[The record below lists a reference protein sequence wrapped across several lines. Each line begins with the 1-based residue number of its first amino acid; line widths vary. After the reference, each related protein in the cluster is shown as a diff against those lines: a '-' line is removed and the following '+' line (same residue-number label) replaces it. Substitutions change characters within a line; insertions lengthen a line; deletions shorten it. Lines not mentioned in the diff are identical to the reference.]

1 MLNWINKNYKFI
13 LILIILATLLLRI
26 LPFESRSWAM
36 DADSQIV
43 KEALQIGQGI
53 AQGDWQ
59 FLKEP
64 ILFPFIGPY
73 IYLFFYG
80 IFFVFGKLLY
90 LFNNADEF
98 ISYIFLNIQDFYWW
112 SRILVGIFGA
122 LLVPLVFFAT
132 RRIMQKI
139 DEKKAII
146 FSFFAA
152 VLTALNLILVIF
164 SEKPRPHVLVAFFIF
179 LTFYFYLRF
188 LDHKK
193 IRDYFLL
200 SLSCGLAIGVLQ
212 NGIFAVIF
220 FILASYY
227 LFKDNT
233 YFAWLKFIMAG
244 IIILGIFAISYPYA
258 ILNFSSVSEVEQGKF
273 ESVNGFD
280 FTLSS
285 GSQTFSGLNGKG
297 FNVFVKG
304 LFFYHPTLSFVFILF
319 LLIFIFLKFNLFAFL
334 KNNLFCHP
342 NDFSCHPD
350 ESRDLV
356 SGSRVKHG
364 MTDIKVLDNIKNYF
378 DYIIPVP
385 LHKTRQ
391 LWRGFNQAELLAQEI
406 SKEIK
411 IPVLNDII
419 FRIKN
424 TKSQVKKGKKEKRQT
439 NIQGA
444 FQVNDKYKNFVF
456 VQNSPFCH
464 SDDFSCHPDDFTCH
478 PDESRDLV
486 SGSRV
491 KHGMTKKQVMSS

>member
-1 MLNWINKNYKFI
+1 MLFQKIKTIFLDIIFPIRCLGCKKYDVWLCDECLNKIEIADIFI
-13 LILIILATLLLRI
+13 CPKCEEKSLRGETHIRCQKASFLNGLIIA
-26 LPFESRSWAM
+26 
-36 DADSQIV
+36 V
-43 KEALQIGQGI
+43 
-53 AQGDWQ
+53 DWQ
-59 FLKEP
+59 NEIARKLIHSFKYNFAQDLK
-64 ILFPFIGPY
+64 Y
-73 IYLFFYG
+73 YL
-80 IFFVFGKLLY
+80 
-90 LFNNADEF
+90 
-98 ISYIFLNIQDFYWW
+98 S
-112 SRILVGIFGA
+112 
-122 LLVPLVFFAT
+122 
-132 RRIMQKI
+132 KI
-139 DEKKAII
+139 II
-146 FSFFAA
+146 
-152 VLTALNLILVIF
+152 
-164 SEKPRPHVLVAFFIF
+164 
-179 LTFYFYLRF
+179 
-188 LDHKK
+188 KK
-193 IRDYFLL
+193 IYK
-200 SLSCGLAIGVLQ
+200 I
-212 NGIFAVIF
+212 
-220 FILASYY
+220 
-227 LFKDNT
+227 
-233 YFAWLKFIMAG
+233 
-244 IIILGIFAISYPYA
+244 
-258 ILNFSSVSEVEQGKF
+258 
-273 ESVNGFD
+273 
-280 FTLSS
+280 
-285 GSQTFSGLNGKG
+285 
-297 FNVFVKG
+297 
-304 LFFYHPTLSFVFILF
+304 
-319 LLIFIFLKFNLFAFL
+319 
-334 KNNLFCHP
+334 NNLFQPCHP

-491 KHGMTKKQVMSS
+491 KHGMTKIEHGMTDINLENKKILLVDDVFTTGSTMQEVAKVLKQSNAGEIWGVVVAKG